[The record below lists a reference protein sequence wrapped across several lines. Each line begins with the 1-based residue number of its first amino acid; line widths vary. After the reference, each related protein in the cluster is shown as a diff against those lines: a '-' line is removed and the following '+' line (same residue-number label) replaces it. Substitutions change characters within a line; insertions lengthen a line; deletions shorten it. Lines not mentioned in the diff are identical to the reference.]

1 MNKGSLVLMS
11 LKLSSLL
18 QRGMVHFEKSRK
30 ISSQPLN
37 RVVPE
42 NIHTPPRRELEI
54 PRRWRGG
61 LRPRKFQR
69 GGGLDDKN
77 HFPRGLI
84 SNSVRK
90 LLLTDLVDHF

>member
-18 QRGMVHFEKSRK
+18 QGGMVHFEKSRK
-30 ISSQPLN
+30 ISSQPRN

-54 PRRWRGG
+54 QEVEGG